1 MIIEVSNKE
10 KLNNQ
15 VKNYKNKGYVEEK
28 DRLIFKL
35 LKKVNFTPNIINN
48 EDNVKLVKES
58 IFLQGLGFILGI
70 FFVLF
75 FFGSL
80 MSSMIPFIIVFGVL
94 LVIPYKI
101 LTSTG
106 KKVEI
111 TTNKLNLNVNIGG
124 KAIVE
129 KVANKKELELV
140 AEQYNTAG
148 YKIEVLGIDYTRLS
162 KKKFTWWLFIVLFL
176 TLTIGA
182 WIYLI
187 YYAVKKKEIVIIKID
202 KNSVKSSI
210 VSDSN
215 VNDNNVVIIDKN
227 ELKSLIKDNTNNI
240 DEKNEL
246 KNSIESN
253 TNDNT
258 VEYCTE
264 CGNPVSTG
272 SKFCKS
278 CGTKIE

>member
-1 MIIEVSNKE
+1 MLIEVSNKE
-10 KLNNQ
+10 KLDKQ
-15 VKNYKNKGYVEEK
+15 AKNYKNKGYVEEN

-35 LKKVNFTPNIINN
+35 LRNVNIKPNIESN
-48 EDNVKLVKES
+48 ENHAKLVKES
-58 IFLQGLGFILGI
+58 IVLQGLGIILGI
-70 FFVLF
+70 FFTLF

-80 MSSMIPFIIVFGVL
+80 INFMIPFIIVFGIL
-94 LVIPYKI
+94 LFIPYKI
-101 LTSTG
+101 LTSAG

-111 TTNKLNLNVNIGG
+111 TTDKLNLNVNIGG
-124 KAIVE
+124 KARVE

-140 AEQYNTAG
+140 VEQYNTAG
-148 YKIEVLGIDYTRLS
+148 YKTEVLGIEYTRLS

-187 YYAVKKKEIVIIKID
+187 YYAIKKREIVIIKID

-210 VSDSN
+210 ESNNNINDSN
-215 VNDNNVVIIDKN
+215 VVMIDRD
-227 ELKSLIKDNTNNI
+227 ELKDLIKDNTTNT

-246 KNSIESN
+246 ENPIESTTGEN
-253 TNDNT
+253 K

-264 CGNPVSTG
+264 CGNSISVG
-272 SKFCKS
+272 AKFCKN
-278 CGTKIE
+278 CGTKVE